1 MPQPK
6 EAIRLSLHH
15 VEQAHGAS
23 ATPLESVSAALAILA
38 PAVHHLECAKALLH
52 PAARSIEQVDLQPPR
67 RSAAHA
73 TARSAAHATAESTIE
88 SAAGRAT
95 SRAQLRVYIATHAPV
110 TRREIL
116 EVFGGSPHAIDN
128 KLRRM
133 VLAGEIV
140 AEGRRGSRCYRPPD
154 GPANMPRPATLA
166 HRSPPA
172 RGVYPV
178 YDVIVDMNGATTGQ
192 LMKRTGL
199 PASLVVEQGRRLM
212 QLGLVRF
219 TGAGK
224 TRRWLPTIS
233 EMESDAA

>member
-1 MPQPK
+1 
-6 EAIRLSLHH
+6 LSLHH
-15 VEQAHGAS
+15 VEQTDGAS

-52 PAARSIEQVDLQPPR
+52 PAARSIEPVDPQPPR
-67 RSAAHA
+67 RSAA
-73 TARSAAHATAESTIE
+73 RATAESTGE

-110 TRREIL
+110 TRREVL
-116 EVFGGSPHAIDN
+116 EAFGDSPHAIDN

-133 VLAGEIV
+133 VVAGEIV

-166 HRSPPA
+166 HRSPPD

-178 YDVIVDMNGATTGQ
+178 YDAIVDMNGATTGQ
-192 LMKRTGL
+192 LTKRTGL

-224 TRRWLPTIS
+224 TRKWLPTIS